1 MCCTPL
7 TVASLWHSS
16 TGSAAPRG
24 RLLPPAS
31 RSSGSTPE
39 RSNQLSL
46 TGINID
52 FQACILECSLD
63 VAKKRC
69 GCTPWNY
76 PTVLKESGSSI
87 CDVFGNYCFSQA
99 MKSVTSKNVCD
110 CPNDC
115 RSFAYSVTV
124 ASSFLN
130 EKIYC
135 PKDAGLLKDFQG
147 PLGLPKMFFSYYNLI
162 VNKVK

>member
-1 MCCTPL
+1 
-7 TVASLWHSS
+7 
-16 TGSAAPRG
+16 
-24 RLLPPAS
+24 
-31 RSSGSTPE
+31 
-39 RSNQLSL
+39 
-46 TGINID
+46 
-52 FQACILECSLD
+52 
-63 VAKKRC
+63 
-69 GCTPWNY
+69 
-76 PTVLKESGSSI
+76 
-87 CDVFGNYCFSQA
+87 
-99 MKSVTSKNVCD
+99 MKNVTSKNKCD

-162 VNKVK
+162 VNKVKQNSFHY